1 MANMT
6 KEYVWSS
13 RYMLLR
19 IQSSDFAPQNVLDL
33 IFKLAIKLCFNNLDL
48 LMQSCHPWKKINPTQ
63 TNKEFPPFFLEPF

>member
-1 MANMT
+1 MT

-48 LMQSCHPWKKINPTQ
+48 LNAVMSTLKKTPHKPIKNSLH
-63 TNKEFPPFFLEPF
+63 FLEPF